1 MFKVIAVF
9 IDTGFYQS
17 NVVDLLVFVQLR
29 ERLCLLQEKKME
41 EEDATRDG
49 ILAAKEVTTTNSSV
63 HTLFHLSMLCFFS
76 VIHSLFVTTWVHY
89 VFQAKDQM
97 LMDTLQTISRHRTE
111 TSKKAAIK

>member
-49 ILAAKEVTTTNSSV
+49 ILAAKEVS
-63 HTLFHLSMLCFFS
+63 
-76 VIHSLFVTTWVHY
+76 
-89 VFQAKDQM
+89 
-97 LMDTLQTISRHRTE
+97 
-111 TSKKAAIK
+111 